1 MNDDQQIYKRQYKNA
16 IITLEKLEKRKEEVD
31 LKLQSN
37 PICSHLH
44 KDLREVNLDIK
55 ITLNEIEHLESHLQ
69 ECEL

>member
-31 LKLQSN
+31 FKLQSN